1 MIDDRYILAPAR
13 QCLAPVYYRILLIYR
28 NLVIDNNQQK
38 SRYFPITFISSLT
51 RLTVTSCHFYRV
63 FTDILS
69 VLEQVSSNTSSLN
82 GFYSSVTT
90 DYYRETARLIL
101 HPIYRLISTHPFWEI
116 LSEKNQYISLHH
128 NACQSEW

>member
-28 NLVIDNNQQK
+28 NLVINNNQQK

-63 FTDILS
+63 FTNILS

-101 HPIYRLISTHPFWEI
+101 HPIYRLISTQSLWKI
-116 LSEKNQYISLHH
+116 SSEKDRYISLHH
-128 NACQSEW
+128 NAFQSER